1 MAGLGL
7 GPADFELFEI
17 DDPGRRAAALE
28 GTLQP
33 KLQAIGVQC
42 LGGLSRLSGRP
53 LHAHVARPAPRR
65 GHPPC
70 EVLVAFSDTPR
81 GWRGLP
87 YLGVAVTRAHLHA
100 RIGVRGE
107 SPLRAAMGE
116 ALRREAGN
124 LARKGKPFR
133 KLRQFGGWD
142 YEELPELAPAHSAAF
157 WEEISQGLAAG
168 GPGLDVGVAFG
179 CEEARSLAVG
189 DLLGVFRDLA
199 PLYKVLAAAA
209 GRAAGRPEP
218 PAGVR
223 PPG

>member
-7 GPADFELFEI
+7 GPTDFGLFEI
-17 DDPGRRAAALE
+17 SDPGRRVAALE

-33 KLQAIGVQC
+33 KLQAIGGQC

-53 LHAHVARPAPRR
+53 LHLHLARPAPRR
-65 GHPPC
+65 GQPLA
-70 EVLVAFSDTPR
+70 EVLVAFCDSPR

-107 SPLRAAMGE
+107 SSARLAMRE
-116 ALRREAGN
+116 ALRREAAS

-133 KLRQFGGWD
+133 KLRHFEGWD
-142 YEELPELAPAHSAAF
+142 HEELPDLAPAHSAAF
-157 WEEISQGLAAG
+157 WVELAEGLAVG

-179 CEEARSLAVG
+179 AEETRSLALG

-199 PLYKVLAAAA
+199 PLYKVLSAAAERIA
-209 GRAAGRPEP
+209 IRPAQE
-218 PAGVR
+218 
-223 PPG
+223 